1 MPVIMSAKAFKK
13 HIYNTHNIEITLP
26 PNVEKVIL
34 KNDSIITTKVPEN
47 WTLIQFKEYL
57 KKFVKQY
64 VYDEE
69 ASKRAIEQA
78 ISRNTEESK
87 QARRGK
93 SNKSN
98 RKSLTLSSDES

>member
-1 MPVIMSAKAFKK
+1 MPVVMSAKAFKK

-34 KNDSIITTKVPEN
+34 KNDSIITTKAPEN
-47 WTLIQFKEYL
+47 WSLRQFKEYL

-69 ASKRAIEQA
+69 ARKRAIEQT
-78 ISRNTEESK
+78 ISRNSEESK
-87 QARRGK
+87 PARRSKG
-93 SNKSN
+93 NKSDREN
-98 RKSLTLSSDES
+98 LTISSDEI